1 MRSPSRWLLPMMITT
16 LLLGAAAQAQ
26 QQQPS
31 APRLLRFASAFDPQS
46 MDPHAVALL
55 YQTRVV
61 TQIYEGLVNRDERF
75 RLEPALA
82 LSWTPLD
89 AKTWRFRL
97 RPGVR
102 FHDGSA
108 FTADDVVFSI
118 GRALQRE
125 SQRAGQL
132 RGVLGA
138 RTVDALTVDVQ
149 LAAPDAVLPEK
160 FYLIAMMSKAWC
172 EKHGVAKPQDY
183 DGRQETHA
191 VRHAMGTGPFM
202 LKRYESDVSTQLV
215 AHPDWWGRSTHRGN
229 LDEVQYQVIQSDAT
243 RLAALRSGQV
253 DFVIDPPFQDVG
265 RLRQD
270 PGLKLL
276 ETSDIGTQYLAF
288 DQHRAELPGS
298 GLKGRNPFKDLRV
311 RRAIYHAIDMDLIAR
326 QVLRGQA
333 LPTGAHL
340 SPLVDGTLPALEKRL
355 PHDPALARRLLAE
368 AGYAQGF
375 AVNFDCVNV
384 SHRQASCQAIAAM
397 LKKVGIEARFAAS
410 PSSVFFPKLTQATG
424 SLMEFGWFP
433 TTDAWNA
440 LNSLVRTHDGRTG
453 GAFNAGRYSNA
464 RLDAVIDAIA
474 TEPDLA
480 RRRQRVGEALQLMH
494 EELPLVPLYR
504 IKHSWVMKPQVQ
516 AVQWP
521 NGVLELRWVRID

>member
-1 MRSPSRWLLPMMITT
+1 MRGLGYGLTLLMMISVP
-16 LLLGAAAQAQ
+16 LLGPPHMAQAQ
-26 QQQPS
+26 AQ
-31 APRLLRFASAFDPQS
+31 RVLRYASAFDPQT
-46 MDPHAVALL
+46 MDPHAIALL
-55 YQTRVV
+55 YHTRII
-61 TQIYEGLVNRDERF
+61 TQVYEGLVNRDEQF
-75 RLEPALA
+75 RLAPSLA
-82 LSWTPLD
+82 LSWQALD
-89 AKTWRFRL
+89 ARTWRFKL
-97 RPGVR
+97 RPGVK

-108 FTADDVVFSI
+108 FGADDVVFSVE
-118 GRALQRE
+118 RVLQRE
-125 SQRAGQL
+125 SQRATQL

-138 RTVDALTVDVQ
+138 KKIDALTVDIA
-149 LAAPDAVLPEK
+149 LAEPDAVLPER

-172 EKHGVAKPQDY
+172 EKHGVTRPQDY
-183 DGRQETHA
+183 NAKQETHA
-191 VRHAMGTGPFM
+191 VRQAMGTGPFM

-215 AHPDWWGRSTHRGN
+215 AHPDWWGRATHRGN

-298 GLKGRNPFKDLRV
+298 DVKGRNPFKDLRV

-340 SPLVDGTLPALEKRL
+340 SALVDGALPALEPRL

-368 AGYAQGF
+368 AGYPQGF
-375 AVNFDCVNV
+375 SVNFDCVNV
-384 SHRQASCQAIAAM
+384 SHRQASCQAITAM
-397 LKKVGIEARFAAS
+397 LKKVGISANFVAS

-424 SLMEFGWFP
+424 SLIEYGWFP
-433 TTDAWNA
+433 STDAWNA
-440 LNSLVRTHDGRTG
+440 LNSLVRTHDGKTG
-453 GAFNAGRYSNA
+453 GAFNAGRYSNP
-464 RLDAVIDAIA
+464 RLDELIDGIA

-480 RRRQRVGEALQLMH
+480 QRRQRVGEALRLMQQD
-494 EELPLVPLYR
+494 LPLLPLYR
-504 IKHSWVMKPQVQ
+504 IKHSWVMKPRVQ

-521 NGVLELRWVRID
+521 SGVLELRWVRLE